1 MMMKF
6 INMKKIISSLGVA
19 LIVVAA
25 KAQVVSVNDA
35 VDVALKNNPGIRAAE
50 NSVAAQRQLKRT
62 SIDLPKTDVILMG
75 GQYNSYET
83 ADKNISVVQSIPFTV
98 FGGQRALNRANL
110 ASTELKKVESE
121 NELVYRVKQVHYQL
135 TYLKARRKLL
145 IQQDSLFEGFY
156 KSASLRLKAGET
168 NLLEQTTAESQRNES
183 KNALFQAESDI
194 LVLREQLKA
203 LLNSAELPDTQTDDL
218 TAISSAVVPDTSALR
233 SNPALASARQ
243 RVAVAA
249 AERQLSSARFAPD
262 LLIGYFNQTLIGTV
276 DPSFSNYA
284 TNSDRFT
291 GYQVGVSLPLWF
303 VPHQARVRA
312 AKYNMLAA
320 QRHYENQVLETNAN
334 FQQAIRELEKNQRS
348 LDYYERTG
356 IPNAQLI
363 IKQSK
368 TAFREGEANYME
380 YLLGLRNAIS
390 IQENYLQTLNNFN
403 QTIIYLEYLTGNKK

>member
-6 INMKKIISSLGVA
+6 INMKRIISSLSVA

-25 KAQVVSVNDA
+25 KAQIVSVNDA

-62 SIDLPKTDVILMG
+62 SFDLPKTDVILMG
-75 GQYNSYET
+75 GQYNSYEK

-110 ASTELKKVESE
+110 ASVELKKAESE
-121 NELVYRVKQVHYQL
+121 NELVYRVKEFYYQL

-156 KSASLRLKAGET
+156 KSASLRLKAGEA

-183 KNALFQAESDI
+183 KNALFQVESDI

-203 LLNSAELPDTQTDDL
+203 LLNSTELPDTQTDEL
-218 TAISSAVVPDTSALR
+218 TAISSVVVPDSSALR

-243 RVAVAA
+243 HVAVAD
-249 AERQLSSARFAPD
+249 AERKLSSARFAPD
-262 LLIGYFNQTLIGTV
+262 LLVGYFNQTLIGTV
-276 DPSFSNYA
+276 DPYFSNYA
-284 TNSDRFT
+284 TKSDRFS
-291 GYQVGVSLPLWF
+291 GYQIGLSIPLWF
-303 VPHQARVRA
+303 VPHQARVRS
-312 AKYNMLAA
+312 AKYNTLAA
-320 QRHYENQVLETNAN
+320 QSAYENQLLETHAN
-334 FQQAIRELEKNQRS
+334 FRQAVRELEKNQRS
-348 LDYYERTG
+348 LDYYEQTG

-368 TAFREGEANYME
+368 IAFREGEANYTE

-390 IQENYLQTLNNFN
+390 IQENYLQTLNNLN
-403 QTIIYLEYLTGNKK
+403 QTIIYLEYLTGNIK